1 MQCGNNRWSL
11 LSKCAVAFKQSI
23 QIENRENRVQIITSR
38 IIRAAT
44 GNLSVDEAAPAL
56 IDAVEDVFVNQRVT
70 IYTFLNVTVFSIT
83 LVQSYRDASPR
94 SWEDKKVWVMEQVSI
109 LMAAAYQRYD
119 IDDGIQEQSGW
130 TGVLR
135 LVREHAV
142 PNLHRLY
149 ATGVQGFMRRRQ
161 AVAGMICII
170 TTVAAIWHNSAAI
183 TA

>member
-11 LSKCAVAFKQSI
+11 LRKCAVVFKHSI
-23 QIENRENRVQIITSR
+23 QIESRDLQIIIR

-56 IDAVEDVFVNQRVT
+56 LDAFEDVVNRRIT
-70 IYTFLNVTVFSIT
+70 IYTFLNVTVFSIP
-83 LVQSYRDASPR
+83 LVQSYRDASPS
-94 SWEDKKVWVMEQVSI
+94 SWKDKEVWITEKVSI
-109 LMAAAYQRYD
+109 LMAAACQRYH
-119 IDDGIQEQSGW
+119 IDDWIQEQSGW

-149 ATGVQGFMRRRQ
+149 RRQ

-170 TTVAAIWHNSAAI
+170 ITVAAIWHNSTVI
-183 TA
+183 TAYLVHS

>member
-1 MQCGNNRWSL
+1 MHCGNNKWSL
-11 LSKCAVAFKQSI
+11 LGKRAVVFKHSI
-23 QIENRENRVQIITSR
+23 QIESRDNGNVLEIIIR

-56 IDAVEDVFVNQRVT
+56 ADAVEDVIYQRIT
-70 IYTFLNVTVFSIT
+70 IYTFLNVMVFSIT
-83 LVQSYRDASPR
+83 LVQSYSDASPR
-94 SWEDKKVWVMEQVSI
+94 SWEDKAVWITEQVSSVK
-109 LMAAAYQRYD
+109 AAAYQRYH
-119 IDDGIQEQSGW
+119 IDDWIQEQSGW

-149 ATGVQGFMRRRQ
+149 AAGAKGFMRRRQ

-170 TTVAAIWHNSAAI
+170 TTVAAIWHNW
-183 TA
+183 